1 MEKEHNPYN
10 SETNLETNLENT
22 NIKSTGPSADDLK
35 SRFKEGSIPLQTDYA
50 DLIDIADIGRRA
62 VGKAPDQTNNPN
74 SALEL
79 DDNSGLKI
87 KINSTGGLKADQ
99 DGLSVKLKDK
109 SLLADPNGL
118 AVNAGRGVKINND
131 QLEVDGYHG
140 IEIVNEGVKVKASN
154 GINVNSDGVSVKA
167 GNGISVSGKGVE
179 VKAKDKGSISVDSD
193 GIAVKYWDGGGIVAT
208 DNSGLYLKLEGGNTN
223 NGWSGVSGLSLSK
236 NGVKV
241 KAGNGITV
249 DSSGVSIDPKTVL
262 PKGMIVMFSGSSA
275 PTGWAF
281 CDGNHG
287 TPDLRSRFVMC
298 SETISETGKSSN
310 KASGSGNGKNYSR
323 NTTSTTVSVSVT
335 VKNTT
340 LTESQIPYHY
350 HIGGMGY
357 WTNKGMKYGTEYYS
371 EYASYIRND
380 LDSVMQ
386 SANGARYAYTSPSGG
401 GQGHN
406 HPATASSPSHDHSV
420 NVIPPYY
427 LLAFIMKL

>member
-1 MEKEHNPYN
+1 MKNKNFLPNTESNILN
-10 SETNLETNLENT
+10 SKIEPIGSSTN
-22 NIKSTGPSADDLK
+22 DLK
-35 SRFKEGSIPLQTDYA
+35 TRFKEGSIPLQTDYA

-275 PTGWAF
+275 PTGWAL
-281 CDGNHG
+281 CDGTQG
-287 TPDLRSRFVMC
+287 TPNLIDRFIIGGKNDEVGK
-298 SETISETGKSSN
+298 TGGQGLTGSGSN
-310 KASGSGNGKNYSR
+310 KMY
-323 NTTSTTVSVSVT
+323 T
-335 VKNTT
+335 VKTSNVSAGNITVNISGT
-340 LTESQIPYHY
+340 ALEAKHIPPHA
-350 HIGGMGY
+350 HF
-357 WTNKGMKYGTEYYS
+357 
-371 EYASYIRND
+371 
-380 LDSVMQ
+380 VQ
-386 SANGARYAYTSPSGG
+386 YTWKTGG
-401 GQGHN
+401 GQGHTVYSVAN
-406 HPATASSPSHDHSV
+406 AGQQDIFRNPLTDAFGNQAEKHTHTSTATQGAHDHTINSL
-420 NVIPPYY
+420 PAYY
-427 LLAFIMKL
+427 ILAFIMKL